1 MVGALGGLCLK
12 KEALWRSHS
21 RSSTFISNPNDS
33 GSRMAT
39 MAFDTVAGEMEVEE
53 WKVAVANPDRTEGS
67 IVLMLF
73 TLM

>member
-1 MVGALGGLCLK
+1 
-12 KEALWRSHS
+12 
-21 RSSTFISNPNDS
+21 
-33 GSRMAT
+33 MAT